1 MNSKTTFVSTT
12 DLETRNKL
20 LKLGFQEIE
29 NSNNKYTFINT
40 KTLKFEDDSIDKS
53 KLQYTNMLCI

>member
-1 MNSKTTFVSTT
+1 MNLKATFVSTS

-20 LKLGFQEIE
+20 LELGFQEIE

-40 KTLKFEDDSIDKS
+40 NPLTFEEDDIDKL

>member
-1 MNSKTTFVSTT
+1 MNSKIPFVSTT

-29 NSNNKYTFINT
+29 NSNNKYTFINS
-40 KTLKFEDDSIDKS
+40 KTLTFEEDYIDKS

>member
-1 MNSKTTFVSTT
+1 MNSKTNFVSTT

-29 NSNNKYTFINT
+29 NSNNKYTFINL
-40 KTLKFEDDSIDKS
+40 KPLKFEDNNIDKS
-53 KLQYTNMLCI
+53 KVQFTNMLCI